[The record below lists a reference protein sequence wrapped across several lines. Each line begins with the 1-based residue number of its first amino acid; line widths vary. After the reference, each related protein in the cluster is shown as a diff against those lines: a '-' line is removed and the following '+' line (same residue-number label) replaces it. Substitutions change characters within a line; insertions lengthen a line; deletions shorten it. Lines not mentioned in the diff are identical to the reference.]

1 MSVLGPQPQA
11 VRVRTWHQPFCSH
24 RMNRRAPL
32 AALPTIGAERIGS
45 ERSRRSAP
53 RGSAQAVR
61 NAGDTYITGTGDIG
75 HLLVVNADYAAK
87 MQSVNWQL
95 RQHRTIK
102 TAVLCGNFVS
112 WLCCSFTV
120 IHQVLPQNC
129 ASSVRKIYSQITLVQ
144 LCGIALTNYRLLV
157 SGLLK
162 K

>member
-1 MSVLGPQPQA
+1 MSLFGTQPQA

-32 AALPTIGAERIGS
+32 AVLPTIGAERIGS
-45 ERSRRSAP
+45 ECSRRSAP

-61 NAGDTYITGTGDIG
+61 NAGDTYITGDIG

-144 LCGIALTNYRLLV
+144 LCGIALTNYRWLV
-157 SGLLK
+157 SWLLK